1 MEGMTVGTNQ
11 GMGLGQQPAQLQG
24 LSLICKVGMSGLMER
39 VGGGG
44 WIQRDGAWNS
54 ESVLVSS
61 GFCNKRPDVVAS
73 SNRNGASLFW
83 GPEF

>member
-1 MEGMTVGTNQ
+1 MRTRVWVW
-11 GMGLGQQPAQLQG
+11 ASSQL
-24 LSLICKVGMSGLMER
+24 SSKASVSICKVGVSGPMER

-44 WIQRDGAWNS
+44 WIQRDGVWNS

-61 GFCNKRPDVVAS
+61 GFCNRRSDVVAS